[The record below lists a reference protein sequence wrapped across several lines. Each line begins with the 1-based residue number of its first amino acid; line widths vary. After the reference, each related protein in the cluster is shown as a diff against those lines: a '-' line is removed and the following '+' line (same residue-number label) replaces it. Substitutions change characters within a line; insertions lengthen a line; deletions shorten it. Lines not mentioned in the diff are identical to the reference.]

1 MRQLRNE
8 IKGKSLGLTPHE
20 TSSVHTAAI
29 FRCLGDQDLQ
39 RLLREAPYREYS
51 KGAIVLEPEPGDH
64 LCIIARGGIRLSL
77 LSQQGRSLTLRSL
90 RPGDIFDMH
99 DVDTAESLMDGTCI
113 YSIQWDRFLRHI
125 YQHPDAVFAL
135 VTILRQRA
143 CQDHV
148 LLKDVAFETMHTR
161 LGRALVMLARENPEH
176 NVQEKHSE
184 FGALV
189 GAEREDVTKAFS
201 HFRRLGLIRS
211 APDHK
216 GIQVLQEEGLTA

>member
-20 TSSVHTAAI
+20 TSSVHAAAI
-29 FRCLGDQDLQ
+29 FRCLADQEIQ
-39 RLLREAPYREYS
+39 HILREASYREYV
-51 KGAIVLEPEPGDH
+51 KGALVLEPETGDY

-99 DVDTAESLMDGTCI
+99 DVDTAESIMDGTCV

-125 YQHPDAVFAL
+125 YQHPDAVLAL
-135 VTILRQRA
+135 VSILRQRA
-143 CQDHV
+143 CQDHM
-148 LLKDVAFETMHTR
+148 LLTDVAFETMRTR
-161 LGRALVMLARENPEH
+161 LGRALVLLAQENPEH

-189 GAEREDVTKAFS
+189 GAERDYPMYDCPLSCANMGAANDQTSSSVALKYN
-201 HFRRLGLIRS
+201 
-211 APDHK
+211 P
-216 GIQVLQEEGLTA
+216 